1 MFGQIKQARG
11 FRQFLLRGIEKV
23 KAEWALIAS
32 PKTSPS
38 SPERPEPAIVQPTAL
53 CRSYLDRLLAQD
65 ITVEG
70 AGRRNEARAEKSRPE
85 AACLKFL
92 SCPYLY

>member
-23 KAEWALIAS
+23 NAEWALIAP

-65 ITVEG
+65 ITVRAPVG
-70 AGRRNEARAEKSRPE
+70 AMRRAKKKPPE